1 MSEIPRGLRLWQ
13 QQAPSEDEAKLIS
26 YDVYYADGR
35 TLHFL
40 CVIEAPSQEVAKQ
53 LVRESVPS
61 ECCES
66 VVVRRREY

>member
-1 MSEIPRGLRLWQ
+1 MIPRGLRLWQ
-13 QQAPSEDEAKLIS
+13 CHAPSENEAKLIS

-40 CVIEAPSQEVAKQ
+40 CVIEAPSQEVANQ

-61 ECCES
+61 DYCAS
-66 VVVRRREY
+66 VVVRPR

>member
-1 MSEIPRGLRLWQ
+1 VIPRGLRLWQ
-13 QQAPSEDEAKLIS
+13 RQAPSEDEAKLIS

-40 CVIEAPSQEVAKQ
+40 CVIEAPSQEVANQ

-61 ECCES
+61 DYCAS
-66 VVVRRREY
+66 VVVRPR